1 MIEKLKTP
9 RLRLSE
15 SVQFYSDVLTVCKN
29 GNPAALNIQQQCTAL
44 EKSFA
49 LLSQSFKKE
58 QASLLTGDLIAHD
71 LRRDNAIICLR
82 KLADGYTNHHDATKQ
97 KAGNQLLVVIDK
109 YGSSISKMNYQAETS
124 VLEKLIADLK
134 SNANNAAAVKHLGMD
149 DTVAELKAANELFN
163 KTYLDR
169 VGEAAS
175 KDLTAA
181 GTLVQECRDNYSTLV
196 KHIEANATINPSASY
211 TELINKLNNLI
222 EKFNTTVAMRAGRT
236 SNGGDSSEMPS

>member
-29 GNPAALNIQQQCTAL
+29 GNPSTLNIQQQCTAL

-49 LLSQSFKKE
+49 LLNQSFKKE
-58 QASLLTGDLIAHD
+58 QASMLTGDLIAQD

-82 KLADGYTNHHDATKQ
+82 KLADGYTNHHDAAKQ
-97 KAGNQLLVVIDK
+97 KAGNQLLMVIDK
-109 YGSSISKMNYQAETS
+109 YGSSISKMNYHAETS
-124 VLEKLIADLK
+124 VLEKLVADLQG
-134 SNANNAAAVKHLGMD
+134 NANNAAAVKLLGID

-163 KTYLDR
+163 KTYIDR

-181 GTLVQECRDNYSTLV
+181 GTLVQECRDKYNTLA
-196 KHIEANATINPSASY
+196 KHIEANATINPSEVY
-211 TELINKLNNLI
+211 TVLISKLNNLI
-222 EKFNTTVAMRAGRT
+222 EKFNTTVAMRGGRNT
-236 SNGGDSSEMPS
+236 NVDSGVPS